1 MSVKSLIIIEKI
13 KNEIKPEKLWKLVEM
28 LPETL
33 ESFKEDVRSFLIFLE
48 NIAIIVT
55 IQAVEFRSQN
65 SEYRIK
71 SGDAT
76 VRNP

>member
-33 ESFKEDVRSFLIFLE
+33 ESFKEDVRSFFYIFRKYRNYLIIFDVQVFNLHKKRTHTRRE
-48 NIAIIVT
+48 T
-55 IQAVEFRSQN
+55 LW
-65 SEYRIK
+65 
-71 SGDAT
+71 
-76 VRNP
+76 